1 MVEQGRITIDDKPVT
16 AGTRVHDGAVVRVD
30 GRQVTK
36 EEEEIFLAFYKPK
49 GDRLHDSAGGKWRTD
64 QECCRLY

>member
-36 EEEEIFLAFYKPK
+36 EEEEIFLAFYKPRGSFARQRRRK
-49 GDRLHDSAGGKWRTD
+49 MENRSRML
-64 QECCRLY
+64 

>member
-36 EEEEIFLAFYKPK
+36 EEEEIFSGVL
-49 GDRLHDSAGGKWRTD
+49 
-64 QECCRLY
+64 